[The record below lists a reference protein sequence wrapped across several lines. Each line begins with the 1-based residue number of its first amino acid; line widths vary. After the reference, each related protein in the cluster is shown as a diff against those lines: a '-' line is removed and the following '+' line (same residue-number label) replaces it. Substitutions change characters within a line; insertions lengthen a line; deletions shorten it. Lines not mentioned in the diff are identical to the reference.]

1 MVLIM
6 NLVVYSI
13 DTSAFVSITEVTEII
28 GTHIKK
34 TV

>member
-13 DTSAFVSITEVTEII
+13 DTSAFVSITDDTEII
-28 GTHIKK
+28 GKHIKK